1 MKIEE
6 TLQDTLPKIRSAVD
20 QLIKKNV
27 PITTKKIFP
36 ILTLGDLEE
45 ANKEVGNEIEKYTQ
59 ILKIIINPEGIFK
72 NFNRILSDK
81 VIHQLNYDGV
91 NFKMAFKEYKSLN
104 KALFGKIV
112 IYTSLN
118 KQNELIFFFVEATAK
133 EGTTHKDFVKEIRNC
148 FRAYKSRNFKK
159 IYDKKKKSINSQ

>member
-104 KALFGKIV
+104 KALF
-112 IYTSLN
+112 
-118 KQNELIFFFVEATAK
+118 EATAK

>member
-72 NFNRILSDK
+72 NFNRILSDE

-91 NFKMAFKEYKSLN
+91 NSKIAFKEYKSLN
-104 KALFGKIV
+104 KALF
-112 IYTSLN
+112 
-118 KQNELIFFFVEATAK
+118 EATAK

-159 IYDKKKKSINSQ
+159 LYDQKKKSINSQ